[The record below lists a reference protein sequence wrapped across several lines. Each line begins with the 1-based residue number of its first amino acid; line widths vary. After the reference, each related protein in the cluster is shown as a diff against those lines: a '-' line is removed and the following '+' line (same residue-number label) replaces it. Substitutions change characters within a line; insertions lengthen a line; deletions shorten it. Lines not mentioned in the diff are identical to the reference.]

1 VKEPIWL
8 IKSAVI
14 AVHDMMIARF
24 GGSAGIRD
32 EGLIDSALARP
43 ANKYHYDNDADL
55 TKLAA
60 AYADGIVQNHPFVDG
75 NKRTGFIAAYMFL
88 DLNGFK
94 LIADE
99 VSATAMTLSL
109 AASEI
114 DAEDYGTWLAGNIEM
129 GTDKLTS
136 EGN

>member
-1 VKEPIWL
+1 ML
-8 IKSAVI
+8 
-14 AVHDMMIARF
+14 IARF
-24 GGSAGIRD
+24 GGTDGIRD
-32 EGLIDSALARP
+32 KGLLESALARP
-43 ANKYHYDNDADL
+43 ANIFHYDSHTEI

-60 AYADGIVQNHPFVDG
+60 AYAGGIIQNHPFVDG

-88 DLNGFK
+88 DLNGST

-114 DAEDYGTWLAGNIEM
+114 DENDYGSWLADNIEE
-129 GTDKLTS
+129 L
-136 EGN
+136 